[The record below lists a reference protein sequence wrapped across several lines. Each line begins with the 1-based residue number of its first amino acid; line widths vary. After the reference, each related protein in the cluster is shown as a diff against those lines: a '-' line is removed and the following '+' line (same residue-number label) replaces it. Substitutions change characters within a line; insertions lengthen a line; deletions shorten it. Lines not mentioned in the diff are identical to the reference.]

1 MENKDIENKT
11 IIEPDDIENVEF
23 EHVDLEDNELED
35 NETSIKES
43 KLKLVKKKISGTIS
57 LTGSKLKSVG
67 VKATEKTKKMLS
79 STNSKLKLKKEKM
92 LGKTKQVISSK
103 NFKNFVKIATGT
115 IGIASIVLIIKGC
128 ADAQNNKKDET
139 TSNNNS
145 IVQDSDVTTKIDS
158 IVVSNPTS
166 KEETS
171 KDELDEFKSIEYIE
185 KDDLVKLLKK
195 AEIEFKGIDV
205 ETEELSAFVVEVN
218 KNVINS
224 DLRKVLVSAGVIS
237 ENEEINRQNYLN
249 TIDKIRNAM
258 INSYTI
264 EIDPEL
270 VGMPEYDALIEELKA
285 NSVKVHVSNM
295 VSENT
300 KEYDMYKILDE
311 TYDKIGESKNLDEAK
326 ESYEVVLE
334 YVNSENAK
342 NMPNEMEEE
351 IYKDLYK
358 DVYDEITASKFGVSI
373 TELDIA
379 VDYEEETEDCEKT
392 LVR

>member
-11 IIEPDDIENVEF
+11 IIEPNDIENVEF

-35 NETSIKES
+35 NGTPIKES

-57 LTGSKLKSVG
+57 LVGSKLKSAG
-67 VKATEKTKKMLS
+67 VKTTKKTKNMFS
-79 STNSKLKLKKEKM
+79 STKSKSKLKKEKI

-128 ADAQNNKKDET
+128 ADAQNEKKDET

-166 KEETS
+166 TEETS

-195 AEIEFKGIDV
+195 AETEFKGINI

>member
-11 IIEPDDIENVEF
+11 IIEPNDIENVEF
-23 EHVDLEDNELED
+23 EHVDLEDNE
-35 NETSIKES
+35 TPIKES

-57 LTGSKLKSVG
+57 LAGSKLKSVG
-67 VKATEKTKKMLS
+67 VKATEKTKNILS
-79 STNSKLKLKKEKM
+79 STKSKLKLKKEKII
-92 LGKTKQVISSK
+92 GKTKQVISSK

-128 ADAQNNKKDET
+128 ADAQNEKKEET

-171 KDELDEFKSIEYIE
+171 KDELDEFKSIEYIG

-195 AEIEFKGIDV
+195 AETEFKGIDV

>member
-35 NETSIKES
+35 NETPIKES

-57 LTGSKLKSVG
+57 LVGSKLKSVG
-67 VKATEKTKKMLS
+67 VKTTKKTKKILS
-79 STNSKLKLKKEKM
+79 STKSKLKLKKEKI

-103 NFKNFVKIATGT
+103 NFKKFVKIATGT

-128 ADAQNNKKDET
+128 ADAQNDKKDET

-195 AEIEFKGIDV
+195 AETEFKGINI

-392 LVR
+392 FVR